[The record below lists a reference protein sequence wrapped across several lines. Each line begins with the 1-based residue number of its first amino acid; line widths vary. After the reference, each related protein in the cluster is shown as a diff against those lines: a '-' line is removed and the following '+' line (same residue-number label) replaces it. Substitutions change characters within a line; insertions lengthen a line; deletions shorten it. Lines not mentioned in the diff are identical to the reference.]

1 MVTKRGP
8 RSIGSA
14 HCVSVVAKSFLL
26 LACLVWP
33 AISVGQDGFRNV
45 AAYPEAA
52 SKKGLQV
59 ELLDDALELGIKH
72 AALNVNLSELIAP
85 NSGNV
90 DVAYLPW
97 TTDGRTFHFRREPV
111 ERLDHTIKT
120 LSSHSVVVHLI
131 ILVYKD
137 SDAEVNRVMLHPNY
151 DDKAPHRLSA
161 FNTRTAEGR
170 AWLQATMEFLAH
182 RWSRPDKQYGR
193 VAGYILGNEV
203 NSHWWWSNMGRVTMS
218 EFADDYSS
226 ALQLV
231 HRAVR
236 RHSSWAR
243 VYVSLDHHW
252 NIRFPASDEHEA
264 FAGKDLIDYLVRRGR
279 EDKESN
285 FDWHVAYHPYPENLF
300 EPRFWNDKS
309 ALLEPTTP
317 RITFKN
323 LEVLTDYLQ
332 RPELLYEG
340 QPRRVILSEQG
351 FHTPDGPTGEA
362 IQAAAYCYAYRK
374 VARLDGVDAFILH
387 RHVDHPHEGGLRLG
401 LRRFVPAES
410 NPRPVKMIYEC
421 FRRADGP
428 DWEEAF
434 KFALPIIGIQ
444 SWAETER

>member
-1 MVTKRGP
+1 MHVSQFIAFAR
-8 RSIGSA
+8 R
-14 HCVSVVAKSFLL
+14 VSVVAVSFLL
-26 LACLVWP
+26 LVCVAWLTIC
-33 AISVGQDGFRNV
+33 AGQDGFRH
-45 AAYPEAA
+45 AGAYPEAA

-85 NSGNV
+85 SSGTA
-90 DVAYLPW
+90 DVSILTW
-97 TTDGRTFHFRREPV
+97 TTDGQTFHFRREPV
-111 ERLDHTIKT
+111 ERLDRIIKT
-120 LSSHSVVVHLI
+120 LSSHGVVVHLI
-131 ILVYKD
+131 ILVYKSSHAD
-137 SDAEVNRVMLHPNY
+137 VNRVLLHPNY
-151 DDKAPHRLSA
+151 DDTAPHGLSA

-170 AWLQATMEFLAH
+170 TWLQATMEFLAH
-182 RWSRPDKQYGR
+182 RWSRPDQQYGR

-203 NSHWWWSNMGRVTMS
+203 NSHWWWSNMGRVKMS
-218 EFADDYSS
+218 EFADDYAS

-236 RHSSWAR
+236 RHSEWAR

-252 NIRFPASDEHEA
+252 SIRFPASNDHEA
-264 FAGKDLIDYLVRRGR
+264 FAGKELIDYLSQRGK
-279 EDKESN
+279 EDDESN

-309 ALLEPTTP
+309 ALPEPTTP

-332 RPELLYEG
+332 RPELFYEG
-340 QPRRVILSEQG
+340 RPRRVILSEQG
-351 FHTPDGPTGEA
+351 FHTPDGPMGEA

-401 LRRFVPAES
+401 LRRFVQAES
-410 NPRPVKMIYEC
+410 NPHPKKVIYDC
-421 FRRADGP
+421 FRLADDS
-428 DWEEAF
+428 DWEAAF
-434 KFALPIIGIQ
+434 RFALPIIGIQ
-444 SWAETER
+444 NWADIER